1 MQLLIVEGKKV
12 MDSRDVAKI
21 LKKRH
26 YHVLRDINRILDT
39 VKDATIFGG
48 IYFDKY
54 GREKPLYKLPYRELM
69 ILLTGY
75 SIELRTAVIDRWIA
89 LEKKHNETRLE
100 AKKTRN
106 QFTDML
112 KEHGYTKPGHY
123 IQTTVQ
129 MKNTL
134 GITVPKDEMSVKEL
148 KKIRAAEAF
157 ADMVIEDQQGYQEVN
172 PVCIDSCMAVVQYST
187 KKELAE

>member
-1 MQLLIVEGKKV
+1 MHLLIVNGQKV
-12 MDSRDVAKI
+12 MDSRDIAK
-21 LKKRH
+21 LTKKRH
-26 YHVLRDINRILDT
+26 DHVIRDIEKIIGRVAD
-39 VKDATIFGG
+39 VPIFGG
-48 IYFDKY
+48 IYYDRY
-54 GREKPLYKLPYRELM
+54 GREKPLYKLPYRETM
-69 ILLTGY
+69 ILVSGY
-75 SIELRTAVIDRWIA
+75 SVELRAMVIDRWIA

-134 GITVPKDEMSVKEL
+134 GITVSKDEMSVREL

-172 PVCIDSCMAVVQYST
+172 PVCIDSCMAVVQYSA

>member
-1 MQLLIVEGKKV
+1 MQLLIVDGKKV
-12 MDSRDVAKI
+12 MDSRDVAKL
-21 LKKRH
+21 LKKKH
-26 YHVLRDINRILDT
+26 FHVLRDINRIIEE
-39 VKDATIFGG
+39 VIDASILGG
-48 IYFDKY
+48 IYYDNY

-75 SIELRTAVIDRWIA
+75 SIELRTAVIDRWLA

-100 AKKTRN
+100 SKKTRN

-112 KEHGYTKPGHY
+112 KDHGYTKPGHY

-134 GITVPKDEMSVKEL
+134 GITAHKDEMGVKEL

-157 ADMVIEDQQGYQEVN
+157 ADMVIDDQQGYHEVN
-172 PVCIDSCMAVVQYST
+172 PICIDSCMAVVQYSS
-187 KKELAE
+187 KKEIEE